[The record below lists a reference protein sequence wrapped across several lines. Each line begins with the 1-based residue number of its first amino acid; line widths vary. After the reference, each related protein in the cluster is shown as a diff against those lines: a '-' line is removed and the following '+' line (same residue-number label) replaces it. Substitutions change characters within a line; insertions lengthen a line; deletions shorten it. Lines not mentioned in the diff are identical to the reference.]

1 MLNQWNL
8 LEKYAQAD
16 EEGRKGY
23 DVSGLDE
30 TQLNAFLEMYK
41 SDPEL
46 FNKYRNSFA
55 ANQARLADNSDFYS
69 TYGWFGFT
77 PGTAEEVAAEQQ
89 ARDLAANKDKLAGL
103 GYTSEGIENILGFDK
118 DGNLIVTDAFR
129 EASGLSSDTNYWLND
144 AWADLL
150 TTEEQK
156 KYYSPLKGH
165 VIWGN
170 RIYKENDPVLHALL
184 QSSGYTAANK
194 AYDATKA
201 DEIMQTRWGSG
212 NDFATAYDRESYYSP

>member
-1 MLNQWNL
+1 M
-8 LEKYAQAD
+8 EKYAQAD

-55 ANQARLADNSDFYS
+55 ANQARLADSSDFYS

-89 ARDLAANKDKLAGL
+89 ARDLKANKDKLAKL

-144 AWADLL
+144 A
-150 TTEEQK
+150 
-156 KYYSPLKGH
+156 
-165 VIWGN
+165 
-170 RIYKENDPVLHALL
+170 
-184 QSSGYTAANK
+184 
-194 AYDATKA
+194 
-201 DEIMQTRWGSG
+201 
-212 NDFATAYDRESYYSP
+212 